1 LSSANKPT
9 PVVIITHPAQFD
21 QLYFPM
27 IATAAPVMIA
37 NGAMV
42 KESGKVCTLDL
53 TGLDPWIAWK

>member
-1 LSSANKPT
+1 
-9 PVVIITHPAQFD
+9 VVIITHPAQFD

-27 IATAAPVMIA
+27 IATAAPVMMA

-42 KESGKVCTLDL
+42 KESGKVWTLDL